1 MTESDRNSNCSKRK
15 SCLFQKSISNLF
27 VPQEYTPRISIFVI
41 TIVIKLGASAV
52 SGIAY
57 VFNNSILYI
66 SGIMLWLLW
75 FAFLFIIAVPETDQW
90 LQNSSE
96 RLKKIA
102 QKIII
107 VVLVIGIVEFI
118 GLSIIGLDT
127 LGLKEKEQ

>member
-1 MTESDRNSNCSKRK
+1 
-15 SCLFQKSISNLF
+15 
-27 VPQEYTPRISIFVI
+27 
-41 TIVIKLGASAV
+41 
-52 SGIAY
+52 
-57 VFNNSILYI
+57 
-66 SGIMLWLLW
+66 MLWLLW